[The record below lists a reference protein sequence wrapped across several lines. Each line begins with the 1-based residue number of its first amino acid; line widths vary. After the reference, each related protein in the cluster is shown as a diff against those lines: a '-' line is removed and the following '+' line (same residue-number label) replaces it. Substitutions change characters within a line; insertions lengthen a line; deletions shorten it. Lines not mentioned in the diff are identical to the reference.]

1 MINLNFITK
10 EIKKVITYNRLIKI
24 RRYYRHRRKK
34 PQYIREPKKIIE
46 DLNILVRKKNKLD
59 SKKINDILKL
69 INKSR
74 LLLLQNGFAKFV
86 KIFLI
91 FMDNFN
97 LTNNNYNTFLK
108 FLKKYI
114 LIIIKKRTSY
124 YYQFSEKQIEN
135 AEINGSIKVLIN
147 KIKEKKIKLSP
158 KLLIHFTEIVKDV
171 NYENTIFE
179 IFNLTNLNNLEIN
192 YLIEII
198 SHSEWLIY
206 YWYFEKDTKMKK
218 INLEILLEKINLESK
233 KEIIMKNILQQ
244 YNYICKDDSEI
255 FLSHTLYYQ
264 NDTYDFDLE
273 IHRNELNSKELEK
286 LAELERLVVDN
297 NDIYYEKKQ
306 EYFVKYIDPEWK
318 NHFNLRKIKILNSI
332 IDFTYDKLYKFD
344 INEIIN
350 TISTLYLRLLLCK
363 FTCFDI
369 FRNYEIYIEQDN
381 FHDHENL
388 LERYNNII
396 NFEKKEIEKILKK
409 INFKKNNISKHN
421 INFENILNYLNSNY
435 LKILILI
442 IRSKKLL
449 HIDYLDYL
457 DNNIYDIVD
466 EKYKIYANYLFKF
479 KFTNNMNNMNV
490 LLIQILLEYIL
501 NSTLNYF
508 EIDKIEINSNE
519 IFELN
524 KKSFFKRDNE
534 FTNYISI
541 NIFNKYFTFTATP
554 EILSNSI
561 INNSILI
568 TECFKQ
574 NILPSSE
581 DIINIARFNLVNIMK
596 IILDMKINVDSSIYE
611 NIYYDEDFA
620 MIKLLWY
627 NNIYMNIN
635 GLKKLLRMYPLHLVE
650 KYIYNEFNLDLKQE
664 IISNIK
670 YIKLFNNDKDDKIV
684 INKNNKNFTKDTL
697 VFDTNVMNIIRE
709 NILTNK
715 FKDIDIISCLSIT
728 DNFIR
733 CYLYDCIELN
743 IK

>member
-10 EIKKVITYNRLIKI
+10 EIKKVITYNRLIK
-24 RRYYRHRRKK
+24 RRRLFRYRRKK
-34 PQYIREPKKIIE
+34 PQYIREPKKIVE

-69 INKSR
+69 INNSR

-108 FLKKYI
+108 ILKTNI

-124 YYQFSEKQIEN
+124 YFQFSEKQIEN

-147 KIKEKKIKLSP
+147 KIKEKNIKLSP

-206 YWYFEKDTKMKK
+206 YWYFEKDTNMKK
-218 INLEILLEKINLESK
+218 INLEILLAKINLESK

-273 IHRNELNSKELEK
+273 IHRNELNSN
-286 LAELERLVVDN
+286 ELERLIVDN
-297 NDIYYEKKQ
+297 VDIYYEKKQ
-306 EYFVKYIDPEWK
+306 EYFVKYIDTEWK
-318 NHFNLRKIKILNSI
+318 NNFNLRKIKILNSI

-363 FTCFDI
+363 FTCFEI
-369 FRNYEIYIEQDN
+369 FRNYEIYVEQYN
-381 FHDHENL
+381 FHDHANL

-396 NFEKKEIEKILKK
+396 NFENKEIEKILKK
-409 INFKKNNISKHN
+409 INIKKNNIYKHN
-421 INFENILNYLNSNY
+421 INFENILYYLNSNY

-457 DNNIYDIVD
+457 DNNIYDNVD
-466 EKYKIYANYLFKF
+466 DKYKIYANYLFKF

-519 IFELN
+519 ILELN
-524 KKSFFKRDNE
+524 SKSFFKRDNE
-534 FTNYISI
+534 FTKYISI
-541 NIFNKYFTFTATP
+541 NIFKKYFTFTATP

-581 DIINIARFNLVNIMK
+581 DIINIARFNLVDIMK

-611 NIYYDEDFA
+611 NIYYDKDFA
-620 MIKLLWY
+620 MIQLLWY

-635 GLKKLLRMYPLHLVE
+635 GLKKLLRMYPLHLLE

-664 IISNIK
+664 FISN
-670 YIKLFNNDKDDKIV
+670 IKLFNNDTNEKDDKIV
-684 INKNNKNFTKDTL
+684 INKNNKKFTKDTL

-715 FKDIDIISCLSIT
+715 FKDIDINYCLSIT
-728 DNFIR
+728 DNFVR

-743 IK
+743 MK